1 MHVWPSRRRTAT
13 ETTAASLCSWWMV
26 NQRLFGS
33 EKQSWYHIVFLPTSQ
48 SLKHSTLRHIWSLW
62 CVSGYQYQTTTFS
75 FEASTFYPVGIIQII
90 FLPKIFHF
98 ILTTDIHCLCSAS
111 NCSPVFILVIKVLPV
126 WNIPEIYQLHR
137 DDKILLTFL
146 YHSAI
151 RFATSAPY
159 KTHHCTL
166 Y

>member
-48 SLKHSTLRHIWSLW
+48 STSTPHWDISG
-62 CVSGYQYQTTTFS
+62 VSGVFLDINIRPQHS
-75 FEASTFYPVGIIQII
+75 HLKRVHSIQLVLY
-90 FLPKIFHF
+90 LPKIFHF
-98 ILTTDIHCLCSAS
+98 ILTTDINCLCSAS